1 MRAPHRSYEQSQRD
15 VNPSREA
22 DQERARAIAVAR
34 LRDRDIVL
42 TGAETS
48 AQLVRLLSAVEEF
61 ERTVG
66 RCGGDSMVNTIRSSE
81 PESEAFVIPLRR
93 DDESAGAYAARVRL
107 ATERLAE
114 RCRERGIP
122 EDPQPIVELE
132 E

>member
-22 DQERARAIAVAR
+22 DQARAKAIAIAR
-34 LRDRDIVL
+34 LRGRDVVL

-48 AQLVRLLSAVEEF
+48 DQLVRLLSAVEEF

-81 PESEAFVIPLRR
+81 PEHQAFVLPVRNI
-93 DDESAGAYAARVRL
+93 DEPAGAYVARVRL
-107 ATERLAE
+107 ATERLTAQLADRSVREYAE
-114 RCRERGIP
+114 
-122 EDPQPIVELE
+122 PIVELE